1 VERLFTAFVSSTFLD
16 LRAERERLGRVLLGR
31 QCVPLGMEYFPS
43 IGVAQWALILE
54 SLRAADFCVF
64 VVAGRYG
71 SISQEAGIS
80 WTHRE
85 FREAVALGKPL
96 IGLLH
101 GAPETL
107 PLERSDGTPEAREQL
122 ARFRKEVEATTVCS
136 YWQTEA
142 DLIDALTMSITALR
156 DSGRIRGW
164 VPLGDRAAIH
174 QDFDRRYEHID
185 TRWSFTR
192 SEAFPDTLDGHY
204 WARRRMVSQDTSG
217 LDICSFDFTRDT
229 DRQLPFD
236 HVRRPQLSIIEAIRT
251 GSGSIS
257 LRPPR
262 KTTGSNFV
270 QDVAFH
276 PPLVPGELA
285 DITLAGFL
293 PSYKYAFREDIIEAT
308 TDSKL
313 GPRPY
318 EWVSRNV
325 AYPTAQLDL
334 QVFLPSDL
342 GVTPRGP
349 AIGRGPGRV
358 DADLNTEVVGD
369 GRYSIEHVERE
380 GVEGH
385 EMRLQLPNPV
395 LRRRFRLAWDP
406 PSRTAA
412 AALVWN
418 GGDESMRTSQAEV
431 RSSNEEDPRNRGP
444 FAG

>member
-1 VERLFTAFVSSTFLD
+1 MKRLFTTFVSSTFLD
-16 LRAERERLGRVLLGR
+16 LQTERERLGRVLLGR

-43 IGVAQWALILE
+43 VGDTQWGLILE

-71 SISQEAGIS
+71 SISDEVGIS

-85 FREAVALGKPL
+85 FREAVQHDKPL

-101 GAPETL
+101 AEPDSL
-107 PLERSDGTPEAREQL
+107 PLDHCERTPEARERL
-122 ARFRKEVEATTVCS
+122 SAFRHEVEATTVCR
-136 YWQTEA
+136 YWRTEA

-164 VPLGDRAAIH
+164 VPLGDRAAVH

-192 SEAFPDTLDGHY
+192 SEQFPDTLDGHY
-204 WARRRMVSQDTSG
+204 WARRRLVSQDSSG
-217 LDICSFDFTRDT
+217 LDICSIDFARDS

-236 HVRRPQLSIIEAIRT
+236 DVRRPQLRIVEATRT
-251 GSGSIS
+251 GNGSTT

-262 KTTGSNFV
+262 KTKGSNFV
-270 QDVAFH
+270 QDVVFH
-276 PPLVPGELA
+276 PPLVPGEMA
-285 DITLAGFL
+285 DFTLEGFL

-308 TDSKL
+308 TVSKL

-325 AYPTAQLDL
+325 AYPTEQLDL
-334 QVFLPSDL
+334 EVFLPAEL
-342 GVTPRGP
+342 NATPRGP

-358 DADLNTEVVGD
+358 DADLNTTVVGD
-369 GRYSIEHVERE
+369 GLYRVEQTVRD
-380 GVEGH
+380 GVPGQLMSLH
-385 EMRLQLPNPV
+385 LPNPV
-395 LRRRFRLAWDP
+395 LRRRYRLAWDLP
-406 PSRTAA
+406 TGVAA
-412 AALVWN
+412 SAPTTN
-418 GGDESMRTSQAEV
+418 GAGDEAS
-431 RSSNEEDPRNRGP
+431 P
-444 FAG
+444 